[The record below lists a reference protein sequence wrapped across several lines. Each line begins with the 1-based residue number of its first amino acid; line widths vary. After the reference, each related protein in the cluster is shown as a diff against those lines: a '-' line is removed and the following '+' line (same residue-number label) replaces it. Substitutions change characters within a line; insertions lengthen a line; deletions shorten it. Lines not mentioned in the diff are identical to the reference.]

1 MSLSENALELCSLSR
16 AELEAQFHQARRID
30 VYRVEACE
38 YRGVSL
44 GLPSWAE
51 FFSWK
56 KFSKTFQRNH
66 DGELYGYNTRIVDD
80 GLNSPWRAKLKRNQV
95 QRFGHFKLVDEQG
108 ELVLDYS
115 QGSKGVSPIRLL
127 RDPLRAIDEEGKLL
141 LGRSLLQLS
150 MSRRVSTPSFFLLER

>member
-1 MSLSENALELCSLSR
+1 M
-16 AELEAQFHQARRID
+16 ID
-30 VYRVEACE
+30 VDSVEACE

-56 KFSKTFQRNH
+56 KFSKTFQH
-66 DGELYGYNTRIVDD
+66 SHEGELHGYNTRIIDD
-80 GLNSPWRAKLKRNQV
+80 GLNSPWRPKLKRNQV
-95 QRFGHFKLVDEQG
+95 QQFGHFKLIDEQG

-115 QGSKGVSPIRLL
+115 RGSSGISPLRLL

-141 LGRSLLQLS
+141 LGRSLLQFS
-150 MSRRVSTPSFFLLER
+150 VSKRVSTPSFFLLER